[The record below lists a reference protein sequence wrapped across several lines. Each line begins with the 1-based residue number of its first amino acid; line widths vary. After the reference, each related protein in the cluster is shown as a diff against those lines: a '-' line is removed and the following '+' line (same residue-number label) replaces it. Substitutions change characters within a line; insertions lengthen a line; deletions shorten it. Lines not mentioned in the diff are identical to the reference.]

1 METDKLRIVADTPPP
16 HIVAQAT
23 IAAEAHA
30 PINSIVAGPVPLRR
44 ARHLDVDGI
53 LARSLPK
60 VAESFK
66 KAA

>member
-1 METDKLRIVADTPPP
+1 METDKLRIVADKPPP

-23 IAAEAHA
+23 LEAEAHA
-30 PINSIVAGPVPLRR
+30 PINSIVAVPGPLRR
-44 ARHLDVDGI
+44 GRHLDVDGI

-60 VAESFK
+60 VAERFK